1 MYIINITYNE
11 GIIMIFTAM
20 RLASKVATVAWVA
33 KTGMQVYKKGTTVY
47 KAYKTVKSISDT
59 RNKVTKKLK
68 K

>member
-1 MYIINITYNE
+1 
-11 GIIMIFTAM
+11 MIFTAM